1 MAARSESE
9 ARGIVLWLRRYQK
22 ALADE
27 RWLRERIADIRARA
41 EATTRALRPDPVDG
55 GVRENRL
62 LACVELL
69 DERRREL
76 AGQVAASERLRAEIE
91 RAIGGVPDE
100 MQRHV
105 LTARYID
112 GAPWWK
118 IANQLYISE
127 RWAKALHRRAVEQ
140 MEEKEGENESQ
151 NCISGG
157 RDGRSGGRSS

>member
-1 MAARSESE
+1 MREVTREETIA
-9 ARGIVLWLRRYQK
+9 WLRRYRR
-22 ALADE
+22 ALCAE
-27 RWLRERIADIRARA
+27 RRLREAVAAAKARA
-41 EATTRALRPDPVDG
+41 ESTSRALRPEAAAGKGAETD
-55 GVRENRL
+55 RL
-62 LACVELL
+62 AACIELL

-91 RAIGGVPDE
+91 RAIAAVPDE

-127 RWAKALHRRAVEQ
+127 RWAKALHRRGVE
-140 MEEKEGENESQ
+140 MLA
-151 NCISGG
+151 
-157 RDGRSGGRSS
+157 RVHASSLLQE